1 MSVLILG
8 LVIFLG
14 VHSVRIVADDWRT
27 AQRARM
33 GEAAWK
39 GVYSLL
45 SLLGFGLI
53 VWGFGLA
60 RADTIVLWTPPLF
73 MRHIASLLLLVAFIL
88 LAAAYVPRNGIKAR
102 LHHPMM
108 IAVKLW
114 AFAHLLTNGRLA
126 SVVLSCAFLAW
137 VVLAFRAARQRD
149 ERDGAVYAPGTT
161 TGTLVTV
168 VVGVI
173 GWAAFAFWLHR
184 LLIGVA
190 PFGAMRA

>member
-1 MSVLILG
+1 MLILILG

-33 GEAAWK
+33 GETAWK
-39 GVYSLL
+39 GIYSLL

-60 RADTIVLWTPPLF
+60 RAETVVLWTPPLF
-73 MRHIASLLLLVAFIL
+73 LRHIASLILLVAFIL
-88 LAAAYVPRNGIKAR
+88 LAATYVPRNGIRAR

-126 SVVLSCAFLAW
+126 SVVLSGAFLAW
-137 VVLAFRAARQRD
+137 AVLAFRAARQRD
-149 ERDGAVYAPGTT
+149 ARDGTVYAPGTT
-161 TGTLVTV
+161 TGTLLTV
-168 VVGVI
+168 AIGVI